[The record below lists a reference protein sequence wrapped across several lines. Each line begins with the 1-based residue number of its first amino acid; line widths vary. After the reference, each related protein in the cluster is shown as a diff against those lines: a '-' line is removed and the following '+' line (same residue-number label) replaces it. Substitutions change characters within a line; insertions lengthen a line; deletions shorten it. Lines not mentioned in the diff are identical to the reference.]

1 MRRAFSLTIAASL
14 AAFVA
19 APVIA
24 TAAEVEEYHSNTY
37 NSEHTTVE
45 QAPAVRERTTVE
57 TVPVPPVE
65 QRRETETIVKKGHPH
80 DTKRKVESKTKVEE
94 EQD

>member
-1 MRRAFSLTIAASL
+1 MRKAFSLTIAASL

-19 APVIA
+19 APVISI
-24 TAAEVEEYHSNTY
+24 AAEVEEYHSNTY

-57 TVPVPPVE
+57 TVPAAPVE
-65 QRRETETIVKKGHPH
+65 QRRETETIVQKGHPH
-80 DTKRKVESKTKVEE
+80 ESKHKVETKTKVKEE
-94 EQD
+94 TD